1 MAPRIMSERDEA
13 IDRLAEAASI
23 PRDEAVG
30 VVDRAVEAFGLDAP
44 RDLVPE
50 LDGIEARLHD
60 RLSRLPALDE
70 REPTDQYADG
80 VTHLLRAMKLFED
93 ADDVTELA
101 SYYCLVWAHKF
112 GPAWHESV
120 EALSVLGRYDDA
132 HTPTLAREVV
142 PGGSAE
148 LAGVNVE
155 EPGRFYEVPFEP
167 LAHTRAYYRNTA
179 LLEEHLTV
187 AHGFDEAGSWPTGR
201 LLAAS

>member
-1 MAPRIMSERDEA
+1 MS
-13 IDRLAEAASI
+13 
-23 PRDEAVG
+23 
-30 VVDRAVEAFGLDAP
+30 DAP

-70 REPTDQYADG
+70 RPADEQYADG
-80 VTHLLRAMKLFED
+80 IAQMLRALTLFED
-93 ADDVTELA
+93 ADDVTELL

-132 HTPTLAREVV
+132 HEESV
-142 PGGSAE
+142 
-148 LAGVNVE
+148 AGADPDLWNA
-155 EPGRFYEVPFEP
+155 
-167 LAHTRAYYRNTA
+167 LDHTRSYYRNTA

-201 LLAAS
+201 LLAAHAAVHHVLPVAAS